1 MLLLWRRH
9 WLWRTETEL
18 WQPLGQSRYLL
29 QPSAEQRLLLRT
41 RRAIPKGWYLFGIR
55 HLGENRRCTGWLSRP
70 SQPELRQGRPMYPV
84 RRRWRVLR
92 LARGGQLELTL
103 ERVQHPLQLEEL
115 WLIRLP
121 PWDAWRRIKRRLK
134 SAYEARQH
142 QPLPL
147 LWRHYNDLLRA
158 QAHKHSLVPYGRWQ
172 RLIEAPAIAALPEL
186 SPQQEQR
193 FHILQLG
200 EPAAALPD
208 GDWLALLPGNG
219 YELSPWAIRAVT
231 AALDLKPQALLLYGD
246 EDQISPAGERCQ
258 PQFKPA
264 WNQELC
270 WSDPH
275 YSQCWFVSAALW
287 NQWLDER
294 NHQATCSW
302 QGLLLALQTLI
313 DSPSEQIGHIPVVL
327 SHRSTGQ
334 LPEPLPPAELQAL
347 LGDAAEVQGNPTG
360 LGYQL
365 AWPLPAETTV
375 SVIIPT
381 RDRLE
386 LLQACLASIEKQAPG
401 CALELVIAD
410 NGSREPATLA
420 FLEAFAANSSSR
432 QRQVVVRVPG
442 PFNYSAIN
450 NRATEQC
457 RGSVL
462 LLLNNDVEFLRPGWG
477 QQLASNALRP
487 GIGCVGAQLLYP
499 DRTIQHAGVILG
511 VGGLAGHAHQ
521 DLAAGQAGYNRRLG
535 LSQEVSA
542 VTAACLAISR
552 QHWQQLGGLDEDQL
566 AVNYNDVDLCLR
578 AGQLGLKNLYL
589 PQVLALHH
597 ESKSR
602 GRPEGAAYRQWRREW
617 SVMERRWGDLLQQDP
632 AYHPHLSLEAGDFSL
647 ALRRETPRVR

>member
-1 MLLLWRRH
+1 MLFSRRN
-9 WLWRTETEL
+9 WLWSSATEP
-18 WQPLGQSRYLL
+18 WRPLGQFSSRLH
-29 QPSAEQRLLLRT
+29 PSAEQRLRLRT

-55 HLGENRRCTGWLSRP
+55 HRGENRRCTGWIRRLGQ
-70 SQPELRQGRPMYPV
+70 SQLRQGRPMYPV

-92 LARGGQLELTL
+92 LAQGGQLELTL
-103 ERVQHPLQLEEL
+103 ERVQQPLQLQEL

-121 PWDAWRRIKRRLK
+121 AWDAWRRIKRRLNG
-134 SAYEARQH
+134 AFEARQH
-142 QPLPL
+142 PSLAL
-147 LWRHYNDLLRA
+147 LWRRYNELLHA
-158 QAHKHSLVPYGRWQ
+158 QARKHSLVPYARWQ
-172 RLIEAPAIAALPEL
+172 RLIEAPAVAALPNL
-186 SPQQEQR
+186 SALTAQR
-193 FHILQLG
+193 LHIFRLG
-200 EPAAALPD
+200 EPAGAMLD
-208 GDWLALLPGNG
+208 GDWLALLPGEG
-219 YELSPWAIRAVT
+219 YQLSRWADRAVT
-231 AALDLKPQALLLYGD
+231 AALEVKPDVKLLYGD

-270 WSDPH
+270 TSDPH

-287 NQWLDER
+287 NQWREQHNQQTICNWQELVLGL
-294 NHQATCSW
+294 QA
-302 QGLLLALQTLI
+302 QI
-313 DSPSEQIGHIPVVL
+313 DSPSEQIGHIPMVL
-327 SHRSTGQ
+327 CHRSSGQ
-334 LPEPLPPAELQAL
+334 LPKPLPPKELERL
-347 LGDAAEVQGNPTG
+347 LGSAAQVQASPTG
-360 LGYQL
+360 LGYQM
-365 AWPLPAETTV
+365 AWPLPDETTL
-375 SVIIPT
+375 SLIIPT

-386 LLQACLASIEKQAPG
+386 LLEACLASIERQEPG
-401 CALELVIAD
+401 CALELVVAD
-410 NGSREPATLA
+410 NGSREPATLD
-420 FLEAFAANSSSR
+420 FLETFAANSSSR
-432 QRQVVVRVPG
+432 RRQIVVRVPG

-450 NRATEQC
+450 NRAAEQC

-477 QQLASNALRP
+477 KQLASNALRP

-499 DRTIQHAGVILG
+499 DRTIQHAGVVLG

-521 DLAAGQAGYNRRLG
+521 DLAAGQAGYQRRLD
-535 LSQEVSA
+535 LSQELSA

-552 QHWQQLGGLDEDQL
+552 EHWQQLGGLDESQL

-647 ALRRETPRVR
+647 ALRRGAPRVR